1 MVISVM
7 NTKNPLISIIIT
19 CYNQGAIIHKAIESV
34 LQQTYTL
41 WECLVV
47 DDGSTDNSNQ
57 IIQQYQQQDDRIH
70 YIYTENGGVAAAR
83 NLGFKQC
90 KGEFIQFLDGDDWLL
105 ATKLE
110 KQVNYFNLHQA
121 IDVCYCNHQYYNE
134 KTKQTKFFEFEILTN
149 KPLTQFLYGW
159 HQSVAIP
166 PHAFLYRRSIWSQDE
181 LPYAIDYKDR
191 EEDWIFHVMTAMKD
205 VSYGHIDE
213 VLCTYFIND
222 QSFTN
227 SILNSCVNSIKAA
240 NYITNLLPKEERER
254 FYNETLKKTLIR
266 YKESEKSNIL
276 RGSLNWRIGYVLSKP
291 LHPLLKFIQRNKT
304 K

>member
-1 MVISVM
+1 MNHPLVSV
-7 NTKNPLISIIIT
+7 IIT
-19 CYNQGAIIHKAIESV
+19 CYNQAHLIRRAINSV
-34 LQQTYTL
+34 LSQTYTN
-41 WECLVV
+41 WECLII
-47 DDGSTDNSNQ
+47 DDGSTDNSAS
-57 IIQQYQQQDDRIH
+57 IVSQYCQQDSRLKQILQP
-70 YIYTENGGVAAAR
+70 NQGVSAAR
-83 NLGFKQC
+83 NNGFKEV
-90 KGEFIQFLDGDDWLL
+90 KGELIQFLDGDDWLL
-105 ATKLE
+105 TDKIE
-110 KQVNYFNLHQA
+110 KQVSFLNANPH
-121 IDVCYCNHQYYNE
+121 IDVCYCNHQYYIE
-134 KTKQTKFFEFEILTN
+134 KTKDTKYFEFEILTN

-166 PHAFLYRRSIWSQDE
+166 PHAFLYRRSIWKQDE

-276 RGSLNWRIGYVLSKP
+276 KSSLNWRIGFVLSKP
-291 LHPLLKFIQRNKT
+291 LHPILKFINRRKS